1 MEEIEKDK
9 LKNRDGEKGAA
20 LVMVLLISF
29 LLLVACAGILLETSV
44 NTANVSDSTA
54 DQQAY
59 SAAESG
65 IQSALNILRGNVAP
79 NPLFDSTQSATAPAN
94 RIDFVKAL
102 KTPTSNLSSD
112 TSGVPRLSRWGL
124 TYNNN
129 RVTIG
134 GNANYGFNVALIDP
148 DNTATFLT
156 YNTTT
161 GTSGIETTSTNV
173 YSLSRTF
180 GSGLN
185 TVTITYNPASSTT
198 ANVSG
203 SPAAANFGSFTISMP
218 LGSLGA
224 SIPAG
229 GVRFQI
235 ITKMTFPYTATRVI
249 RGKILAG
256 TITPLSVG
264 AVKFDFDSRVLDLVG
279 STITLTSDPLTP
291 NPPLTN
297 GGVTNV
303 TGTVT
308 QAEPVKILIR
318 STGYGPRGAQKQLEA
333 IIQGN
338 YFNGL
343 GAPASLTL
351 IGVSPGFVFRPG
363 TANNVSYSGNDVA
376 STASIPSIGV
386 TNTSNLTYVINNP
399 PPTAPDPPAA
409 DITAELPDWLKNP
422 FALDTT
428 IRRLYEVADA
438 SGRYFRS
445 EVSTPTSFGNNFSA
459 TGITFVDGDVDLSGP
474 GGGILVC
481 TGTLTLN
488 GNVNFN
494 GLIIVTG
501 ANGLQRSGG
510 GGATLQGNTVVAPYV
525 NNRIYSSTGTLVN
538 KNGINTSTAFRAPQY
553 DIDGGGSSN
562 LTFNSNSVGNGLNAI
577 SNLVLGV
584 AEN

>member
-65 IQSALNILRGNVAP
+65 IQSALNILRGNVAS
-79 NPLFDSTQSATAPAN
+79 NPLLDSTQAATAPAN

-102 KTPTSNLSSD
+102 KTSSSNLSSD

-148 DNTATFLT
+148 DNTGTFLT

-180 GSGLN
+180 GSVLN
-185 TVTITYNPASSTT
+185 TATITYNPASSTT

-203 SPAAANFGSFTISMP
+203 GAANANFGSFTISTT
-218 LGSLGA
+218 GLGA

-235 ITKMTFPYTATRVI
+235 ITTMTFPYTATRVI
-249 RGKILAG
+249 RGTILAG
-256 TITPLSVG
+256 TITPLSVIS
-264 AVKFDFDSRVLDLVG
+264 VKFDFDSRVLDLVG

-333 IIQGN
+333 IIQSN

-351 IGVSPGFVFRPG
+351 IGVSPGFVFNAG
-363 TANNVSYSGNDVA
+363 TSNNVSYSGNDVA

-386 TNTSNLTYVINNP
+386 TNTSNLTYVTNNP

-428 IRRLYEVADA
+428 IQRLYNVANA

-445 EVSTPTSFGNNFSA
+445 EVSAPTSFGDNFSA
-459 TGITFVDGDVDLSGP
+459 TGITFVDGNVDLSGS

-481 TGTLTLN
+481 TGTLTLD

-494 GLIIVTG
+494 GLIIITG
-501 ANGLQRSGG
+501 ANGLQRNGG
-510 GGATLQGNTVVAPYV
+510 GNATLQGNTVVAPYA

-538 KNGINTSTAFRAPQY
+538 KSSITTSTAFLAPRY
-553 DIDGGGSSN
+553 DINGGGGSF

-577 SNLVLGV
+577 SNLVLGI

>member
-20 LVMVLLISF
+20 LIMVLLISF

-79 NPLFDSTQSATAPAN
+79 NPLLDSTQAATAPAN

-148 DNTATFLT
+148 DNTGTFLT

-173 YSLSRTF
+173 YNLSRTF
-180 GSGLN
+180 GSLLN
-185 TVTITYNPASSTT
+185 TATITYNPVSSTT

-203 SPAAANFGSFTISMP
+203 GAANANFGSFTISTT
-218 LGSLGA
+218 GLGA

-235 ITKMTFPYTATRVI
+235 ITTMTFPYTATRVI
-249 RGKILAG
+249 RGTILAG

-264 AVKFDFDSRVLDLVG
+264 TVKFDFDSGVLDLVG
-279 STITLTSDPLTP
+279 STITLASNPLTP

-333 IIQGN
+333 IIQSN

-351 IGVSPGFVFRPG
+351 IGASPGFVFNAG
-363 TANNVSYSGNDVA
+363 NSSNVSYSGNDVA

-386 TNTSNLTYVINNP
+386 TNTSNLTYVRNNP

-428 IRRLYEVADA
+428 IQRLYNVANS

-445 EVSTPTSFGNNFSA
+445 EVSTPTSFGDNFSA
-459 TGITFVDGDVDLSGP
+459 TGITFVDGNVDLSGS

-481 TGTLTLN
+481 TGTLTLD

-501 ANGLQRSGG
+501 ANGLQRNGG
-510 GGATLQGNTVVAPYV
+510 GSATLQGNTVIAPYA

-538 KNGINTSTAFRAPQY
+538 KSSITTLTAFLAPKY
-553 DIDGGGSSN
+553 DINGGGNSY